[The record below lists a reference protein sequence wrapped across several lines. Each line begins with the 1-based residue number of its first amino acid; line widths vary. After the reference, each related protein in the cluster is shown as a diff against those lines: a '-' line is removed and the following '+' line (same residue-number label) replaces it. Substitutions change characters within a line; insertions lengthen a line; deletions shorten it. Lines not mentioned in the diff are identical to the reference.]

1 MNPLTFL
8 SQLTASDYIEILG
21 IIVSLICSIV
31 AIVISIKTLKQNSEM
46 IENSTRPYIGVYLAS
61 TYIRDVT
68 CYLVVKNFGQSSA
81 FIESFLYDFDLKSVT
96 DVPNYH
102 PFGNI
107 ENSTFMPQQSN
118 KCFIEL
124 GKILEKTDQ
133 INFHIVYRSGLHRY
147 EDDISVKLNSRIGDF
162 VNHNTSKNKELT
174 IISETLQ
181 DAYISSL

>member
-81 FIESFLYDFDLKSVT
+81 FDLKSVT